1 LKSRGTIS
9 CRSSRGVA
17 KIFSPRQNSDI
28 NFSGRLYED
37 QRPRPPYKRRRR
49 GFSNSSGSN
58 SSDRGS
64 FDRDKNYSHRYFS
77 SVAATAGRKRRLS
90 NNMSGS
96 GTGSE
101 HGRGGHGG
109 GGGAGDLASR
119 TLVLESKRFYLDV
132 KENSRGRFIKIAE
145 ISADGRKNQILMTL
159 PTAAQFRQ
167 HLVAMIQAVREL
179 APVDPARLQQG
190 ELRSEVMFKEDKKYH
205 IDLKENA
212 RGRFLKVSETFT
224 RGYSRFQ
231 IFIPA
236 DGMEEFNLHL
246 KELIEEYDDGEIE
259 EAASAPENRH
269 VRIENKNFFFSC
281 KKNAQGRYITVA
293 EIKGNFR
300 NTILIPESGWDDFRD
315 VLDDYVKQC
324 KEHDWKEGDE
334 AESRTVNDTN
344 KNDVTAKAK
353 KNSNKTKS
361 PQQQQQQP
369 PPSQPRGRGGRGQ
382 RFRGSRF
389 FRRRQ

>member
-1 LKSRGTIS
+1 VLARNWSVLP
-9 CRSSRGVA
+9 GVA
-17 KIFSPRQNSDI
+17 KIFSPRRDSDI
-28 NFSGRLYED
+28 DYSGRHFED
-37 QRPRPPYKRRRR
+37 WRPRPTRQQRPPYKRRRR
-49 GFSNSSGSN
+49 GYSNSSGN
-58 SSDRGS
+58 SSEGGGGGRRGS
-64 FDRDKNYSHRYFS
+64 FDRDRNYSHRYFS
-77 SVAATAGRKRRLS
+77 SVAATCGRKRRLS
-90 NNMSGS
+90 VDNMSGS

-101 HGRGGHGG
+101 HGRGGGRG

-167 HLVAMIQAVREL
+167 HLVSMIQAVREL

-259 EAASAPENRH
+259 EAAAAPDNRH

-324 KEHDWKEGDE
+324 KEHD
-334 AESRTVNDTN
+334 
-344 KNDVTAKAK
+344 
-353 KNSNKTKS
+353 
-361 PQQQQQQP
+361 
-369 PPSQPRGRGGRGQ
+369 
-382 RFRGSRF
+382 
-389 FRRRQ
+389 

>member
-1 LKSRGTIS
+1 
-9 CRSSRGVA
+9 
-17 KIFSPRQNSDI
+17 
-28 NFSGRLYED
+28 
-37 QRPRPPYKRRRR
+37 
-49 GFSNSSGSN
+49 
-58 SSDRGS
+58 
-64 FDRDKNYSHRYFS
+64 
-77 SVAATAGRKRRLS
+77 
-90 NNMSGS
+90 MSGS
-96 GTGSE
+96 ETGSE
-101 HGRGGHGG
+101 HGRGRHGGG

-167 HLVAMIQAVREL
+167 HLVSMIQAVREL

-259 EAASAPENRH
+259 EAAAAPENKH
-269 VRIENKNFFFSC
+269 FFFSC

-324 KEHDWKEGDE
+324 KEHD
-334 AESRTVNDTN
+334 
-344 KNDVTAKAK
+344 
-353 KNSNKTKS
+353 
-361 PQQQQQQP
+361 
-369 PPSQPRGRGGRGQ
+369 
-382 RFRGSRF
+382 
-389 FRRRQ
+389 

>member
-1 LKSRGTIS
+1 MTTFEVARNDQLQELS
-9 CRSSRGVA
+9 GVA

-37 QRPRPPYKRRRR
+37 PRARPPYKRRRR

-77 SVAATAGRKRRLS
+77 SVAATTGRKRRLS

-96 GTGSE
+96 ETGSE

-324 KEHDWKEGDE
+324 KEHD
-334 AESRTVNDTN
+334 
-344 KNDVTAKAK
+344 
-353 KNSNKTKS
+353 
-361 PQQQQQQP
+361 
-369 PPSQPRGRGGRGQ
+369 
-382 RFRGSRF
+382 
-389 FRRRQ
+389 